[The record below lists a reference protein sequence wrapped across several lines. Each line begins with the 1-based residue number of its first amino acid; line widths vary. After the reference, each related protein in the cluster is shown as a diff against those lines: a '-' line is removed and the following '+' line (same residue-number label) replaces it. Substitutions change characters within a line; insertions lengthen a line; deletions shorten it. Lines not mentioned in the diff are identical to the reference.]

1 MTFAR
6 RLLPKYI
13 MAEAVPYILLTLSLL
28 TAILFA
34 QQAGRFAEIALY
46 AQLPVALLG
55 QLGAA
60 LLPGVLVF
68 SIPTAVLAGIII
80 GYARMGSDSELVA
93 MRAAGVGT
101 WTMMWPLIL
110 IGILASAAATY
121 IHMKEAPRATR
132 DIRKAAIQ
140 GALRKLDSP
149 VEPRTFTTEI
159 PKLVIYVRDGNK
171 ESGSW
176 GRVFIYTQEGGAVR
190 VVTARSGR
198 IDSSIEKSE
207 LVLSDAVATRLPVAG
222 DPDQNYVV
230 ERSEQLRIAINTGRT
245 ALIEQ
250 LSKDEAGPDGLEWSD
265 LKERASGGTVEQ
277 QKEAQRTLHRRLA
290 LSLSPF
296 LFAILGGAIG
306 IRVRRGGRGLGIL
319 LSLVVVVLYYLL
331 SLLGESSARA
341 GTVSPVVGAWSA
353 TVLMAVVTL
362 VLLTIHRLPGIA
374 LIWSP
379 FARTRRKETAPRA
392 RGEDRTVGVG
402 RSGFPSLLDIS
413 LFRTLSISFLVG
425 FVALVSIF
433 VIFTLFEMW
442 RFIASNRISMA
453 LVGRYLLF
461 LLPLVSVEVFP
472 ATMLIAVLVTY
483 ALLARRM
490 EAVAWWASGQ
500 SVYRLMVPGLLFALA
515 AGAGT
520 WLIQE
525 HLMPSAN
532 VKQDALRAQIRGGE
546 ARAVT
551 GTDRQWLASLESNR
565 LYSYEFDEQAQVLR
579 EPLIYEFDSEGVH
592 LTSISKADSAFWTG
606 SDRLMLE
613 GAEVLSFREL
623 EVERQLMDTT
633 EMARVEQLQ
642 IFKPTIDK
650 PSQLSSTGL
659 STYLKSVKRRGME
672 ASTLVLALH
681 RKYATPF
688 GALVMAF
695 IGIPLALSFGRKGA
709 VIALCLA
716 VGVSVAYIGVGG
728 GFQQLGNYGLLPP
741 AVAAWSPPVIFAA
754 AGTYFLSRL
763 RT

>member
-1 MTFAR
+1 MTFGRQLLAR
-6 RLLPKYI
+6 YI
-13 MAEAVPYILLTLSLL
+13 VGAAVPYIFLTLALL

-34 QQAGRFAEIALY
+34 QQAGRFAEVALY
-46 AQLPVALLG
+46 AQVPFSLLG
-55 QLGAA
+55 QIGAA

-101 WTMMWPLIL
+101 WTMMWPLL
-110 IGILASAAATY
+110 VIGVLATCGATY
-121 IHMKEAPRATR
+121 IHMKEAPRAAR

-159 PKLVIYVRDGNK
+159 PKFVIYVRDGNK
-171 ESGSW
+171 VSGSW
-176 GRVFIYTQEGGAVR
+176 GRVFIYTEENGAVR

-198 IDSSIEKSE
+198 IDSSTDKSE
-207 LVLSDAVATRLPVAG
+207 LVLSDSVATKLPVAG
-222 DPDQNYVV
+222 AADQNYVV
-230 ERSEQLRIAINTGRT
+230 ERFDQLRIAINTGRS
-245 ALIEQ
+245 ALLER
-250 LSKDEAGPDGLEWSD
+250 LNKDEISSDELDWSD
-265 LKERASGGTVEQ
+265 LEQRAYGGTVEQ
-277 QKEAQRTLHRRLA
+277 QREAQRTLHRRLA
-290 LSLSPF
+290 LSSSPF

-306 IRVRRGGRGLGIL
+306 IRVKRGGRGLGIL
-319 LSLVVVVLYYLL
+319 LSLAVVVVYYLV
-331 SLLGESSARA
+331 SLFGESSARA

-353 TVLMAVVTL
+353 TVLIALVTL
-362 VLLTIHRLPGIA
+362 ILLTIHRLPGISLA
-374 LIWSP
+374 WNPL
-379 FARTRRKETAPRA
+379 ARFNKKKAAPRA
-392 RGEDRTVGVG
+392 RAEDRTVGAG

-413 LFRTLSISFLVG
+413 LFRTLSISFLLG

-442 RFIASNRISMA
+442 RFIASNR
-453 LVGRYLLF
+453 VGFGVVSRYLLF

-483 ALLARRM
+483 ALLARRR

-551 GTDRQWLASLESNR
+551 GTGKQWLASLETNR

-579 EPLIYEFDSEGVH
+579 EPVIYEFDAAGVH
-592 LTSISKADSAFWTG
+592 LTAISKAEHGFWTA
-606 SDRLMLE
+606 SDRLMLNN
-613 GAEVLSFREL
+613 AEVLSLRGL
-623 EVERQLMDTT
+623 EVDRKLVPASEV
-633 EMARVEQLQ
+633 ARVEPAQ

-672 ASTLVLALH
+672 ASTLALALH

-709 VIALCLA
+709 VIALVVA
-716 VGVSVAYIGVGG
+716 VGVSVAYLGVGG